1 MKVRLAASLLVA
13 ALCVGL
19 APGAGAANL
28 SWNTRPFSIMATDK
42 PLPDFLRE
50 LAASQGTTAVIDPK
64 VSGTISGKF
73 TASAQSI
80 LNSLCATN
88 GLTWYH
94 DGSFLFVEPAGDAR
108 TEVMAIGSGAGA
120 RIAETLSRLRI
131 TDPRYPLTISER
143 DGTLYVS
150 GPKRYVEMVRQAVKM
165 ADQRAVLGNYAEVR
179 IFPLRYAWATDF
191 NIKRGG
197 SAITVPGV
205 ANVLRSVHAR
215 STSSGGGAAA
225 SGNVS
230 MPFKMGANRVIKLRS
245 GESVN
250 APKIEVG
257 TGPGDGAGTDEPAFN
272 FAANADLPQFH
283 ADARMNAV
291 MVRDMPE
298 RMAQHARLIEAMDA
312 RPLLIEIELTIMDI
326 SSDTLNSLGI
336 DWRLHSRRGDF
347 QSGDGNQPP
356 LTFGG
361 AAAGANGSKTP
372 EGGVFSATIGHEA
385 RMFLLT
391 RVNALSKNGQANFIA
406 RPRVLTLNNSEAV
419 LENMNELHVRV
430 NGFQDAGLF
439 NITAGTALRVTPM
452 MVDEGSERGV
462 MMSIHI
468 EDADLSSASVDAIPI
483 VRRRAV
489 DTQALVAEGTSLLI
503 AGYSSEEKKTV
514 TSGVPLLS
522 SLPLV
527 GTLFKT
533 TERTQVNMERFYLLT
548 PRLVALR
555 ATAATAPPTGPAPV
569 PPGDLPRQPNL
580 PTLPNLPPPARAP
593 GSAPA
598 IKPAAPENVN
608 AAQPVE
614 ADPLMAGGG

>member
-230 MPFKMGANRVIKLRS
+230 MPFKIGANRVIKLRS

-569 PPGDLPRQPNL
+569 PPGDLPRQP
-580 PTLPNLPPPARAP
+580 TLPNLPPPARAP

>member
-1 MKVRLAASLLVA
+1 MKARLAATLLAA
-13 ALCVGL
+13 AL
-19 APGAGAANL
+19 GAGLGQGASAASLN
-28 SWNTRPFSIMATDK
+28 WNTRPFSIMATDK

-64 VSGTISGKF
+64 VTGTLSGKF
-73 TASAQSI
+73 TASAQTI
-80 LNSLCATN
+80 LNNLCATN

-94 DGSFLFVEPAGDAR
+94 DGSFLFVEPAGEAR
-108 TEVMAIGSGAGA
+108 TEVMAISSGSGA
-120 RIAETLSRLRI
+120 RITETLNRLRI
-131 TDPRYPLTISER
+131 ADPRYPLTISER

-150 GPKRYVEMVRQAVKM
+150 GPKRYVEMVRQAVRM

-191 NIKRGG
+191 TVKRGG
-197 SAITVPGV
+197 SQITVPGV
-205 ANVLRSVHAR
+205 ANVLRGVHAR
-215 STSSGGGAAA
+215 SSASGTAAA
-225 SGNVS
+225 AGGTPS
-230 MPFKMGANRVIKLRS
+230 MPFKLGPNRVIKLRS

-250 APKIEVG
+250 APKVEMS
-257 TGPGDGAGTDEPAFN
+257 TGPGDGSGDEPAFN
-272 FAANADLPQFH
+272 FAPDADLPQFH

-291 MVRDMPE
+291 MVRDMPD

-336 DWRLHSRRGDF
+336 DWRLHGGRGDF
-347 QSGDGNQPP
+347 QSGDGTQPR

-361 AAAGANGSKTP
+361 TAAGAGGAATP
-372 EGGVFSATIGHEA
+372 AGGVFSATIGHEA
-385 RMFLLT
+385 RTFLLT
-391 RVNALSKNGQANFIA
+391 RVNALTKSGQANFIA

-439 NITAGTALRVTPM
+439 NITAGTAMRIMPM
-452 MVDEGSERGV
+452 MVDEGSDRGV

-468 EDADLSSASVDAIPI
+468 DDADLSEATVDAIPI

-503 AGYSSEEKKTV
+503 AGYSSEEKTSI

-522 SLPLV
+522 RLPLV

-533 TERTQVNMERFYLLT
+533 TERKQVNMERFYLLT
-548 PRLVALR
+548 PRLVAMR
-555 ATAATAPPTGPAPV
+555 ATAATVPPRAPAPPAELPA
-569 PPGDLPRQPNL
+569 
-580 PTLPNLPPPARAP
+580 LPPREP

-598 IKPAAPENVN
+598 VKPSGREAVPGNAPSNVN
-608 AAQPVE
+608 AMQPVE